1 MGRIW
6 MPGGGGGA
14 DLDVITAGAG
24 DVLAGKVIVDK
35 DGNPLTGTIPDN
47 TGTALEVAT
56 NGKTLIPKGYFDG
69 TTYVTNTQ
77 ATMAGGTK
85 TPTTSAQTIAC
96 NGKLMTSNIVIPAFS
111 LPAASSI
118 KKGTVVTIYGKSVTG
133 TWEGYTTSPLKFY
146 VDGTWSNMATTGTTV
161 VENSGDLKRVNNTD
175 NIQITNSVTTLIRM
189 SSVAFSWRLNSAV
202 NLTDYKYVKLKVT
215 SGSGYVKYML
225 GVSTSSTATSYT
237 KSVTLTSA
245 GTLIL
250 DVSSLSGNY
259 FIYFK
264 VLGNSNVTTSAAIG
278 GMNLASVDLIQ
289 VSNS

>member
-14 DLDVITAGAG
+14 DLDVVTAGAG

-96 NGKLMTSNIVIPAFS
+96 NGKLMTSNIVIPAFTM
-111 LPAASSI
+111 PAASSI
-118 KKGTVVTIYGKSVTG
+118 KKGTTVTIYGKSVTG
-133 TWEGYTTSPLKFY
+133 TLEATLKGGEGSISSSTYKYDEATGNGSYRYMYRTTISGLGFIPRLLVVYGYGGATIFADNYTYNNHYY
-146 VDGTWSNMATTGTTV
+146 VRIA
-161 VENSGDLKRVNNTD
+161 SGDDDIWVYSS
-175 NIQITNSVTTLIRM
+175 NSSYFLISESKLIIPVDA
-189 SSVAFSWRLNSAV
+189 SS
-202 NLTDYKYVKLKVT
+202 
-215 SGSGYVKYML
+215 
-225 GVSTSSTATSYT
+225 
-237 KSVTLTSA
+237 
-245 GTLIL
+245 
-250 DVSSLSGNY
+250 
-259 FIYFK
+259 IYFY
-264 VLGNSNVTTSAAIG
+264 
-278 GMNLASVDLIQ
+278 LACY
-289 VSNS
+289 